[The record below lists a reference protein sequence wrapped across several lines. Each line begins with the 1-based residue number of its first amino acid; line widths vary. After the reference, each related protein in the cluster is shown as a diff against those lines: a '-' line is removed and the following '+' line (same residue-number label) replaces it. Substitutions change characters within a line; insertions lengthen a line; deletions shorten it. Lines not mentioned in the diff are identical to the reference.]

1 MHSRVHIQKR
11 RTDDPIWLLPD
22 LLPYLAARLGA
33 QPSARADMYPPSWYL
48 SFAMLNLDRLLWK
61 IPVLHRGVQALHLG
75 TLRPNKPNFFWHA
88 IGGTWSRTWSRHI
101 PLFVFLTFSEGL
113 VFLIVFYGVFGFSFF
128 WCFRFF
134 RTLEITI

>member
-61 IPVLHRGVQALHLG
+61 IPVLHHGAQALLG
-75 TLRPNKPNFFWHA
+75 TRFVPEGAQLVLLFSGLANAGTGHGRGIFRCLFF
-88 IGGTWSRTWSRHI
+88 
-101 PLFVFLTFSEGL
+101 
-113 VFLIVFYGVFGFSFF
+113 
-128 WCFRFF
+128 
-134 RTLEITI
+134 